1 MTKARSKAS
10 INVMAE
16 IGIMAAAG
24 FILDAVSGMM
34 FKGLFPNGGSISIA
48 MICIL
53 LIAFR
58 RGFWPALSV
67 GLIMGVFDL
76 MNGPFMI
83 ASSPDRVFFQV
94 FLDYVAAY
102 PLVSL
107 AALMKKPFDK
117 AKANGKGVLFLAL
130 GAIIG
135 GMAKLL
141 SHYLAGVLFWA
152 DPSGFAWELSSM
164 NPYLYCLLYNF
175 AYTGPSIVISGVL
188 IILVFKRAPH
198 LFTVR
203 KAAALNEEAEVRR
216 DNRTLT
222 LSIITGVAAFAL
234 TLTYLIRYIL
244 SYVRE
249 DYGED
254 GSQISFDRVS
264 LLLFIVGAVA
274 IIFSAIS
281 YQNARNRYDYK
292 VYPLGLMGCGIISML
307 AGLSQLLRAYIKG
320 KDPTL
325 FWVWIGVSLV
335 IAVGALAYF
344 FYLKNKQPKASKEI
358 SEQPQ

>member
-83 ASSPDRVFFQV
+83 AASPDRVFFQV

-117 AKANGKGVLFLAL
+117 AKANGKGALFLA
-130 GAIIG
+130 
-135 GMAKLL
+135 
-141 SHYLAGVLFWA
+141 
-152 DPSGFAWELSSM
+152 
-164 NPYLYCLLYNF
+164 
-175 AYTGPSIVISGVL
+175 
-188 IILVFKRAPH
+188 
-198 LFTVR
+198 
-203 KAAALNEEAEVRR
+203 
-216 DNRTLT
+216 
-222 LSIITGVAAFAL
+222 
-234 TLTYLIRYIL
+234 
-244 SYVRE
+244 
-249 DYGED
+249 
-254 GSQISFDRVS
+254 
-264 LLLFIVGAVA
+264 
-274 IIFSAIS
+274 
-281 YQNARNRYDYK
+281 
-292 VYPLGLMGCGIISML
+292 
-307 AGLSQLLRAYIKG
+307 
-320 KDPTL
+320 
-325 FWVWIGVSLV
+325 
-335 IAVGALAYF
+335 
-344 FYLKNKQPKASKEI
+344 
-358 SEQPQ
+358 